1 LPSFFNKIF
10 YGDTAAQRLDC
21 ITIVTNQ
28 KYYFMRL
35 QTALLTIAALAISC
49 HNSSGTAPSHNK
61 NDKNELAGAAENP
74 YTTIAG
80 IPMPQ
85 GFTRQAADSS
95 SFTAWLRKL
104 PLKKE
109 KAVYLY
115 NGQLKANQEAQFAV
129 LDIPV
134 GNKDL
139 QQCADAVMRLRAEY
153 LFAQERYAAII
164 FWDNEGQ
171 SYPFGKPYSR
181 ANFDKYLQRVFGM
194 CGSASLEKQ
203 LHPADWDQ
211 LQPGNV
217 LIRGGFPGH
226 AVMVMDVA
234 EDNAGK
240 KIYLLAQ
247 SYMPAQDIHILLNPA
262 NDNATAWYE
271 AGDNETIR
279 TPEWTF
285 KKQQLKQ
292 W

>member
-1 LPSFFNKIF
+1 
-10 YGDTAAQRLDC
+10 
-21 ITIVTNQ
+21 
-28 KYYFMRL
+28 MRL
-35 QTALLTIAALAISC
+35 QTAILTLAAMAISC
-49 HNSSGTAPSHNK
+49 HQSSGTAPNGK
-61 NDKNELAGAAENP
+61 RNVKTQQAAPDENP
-74 YTTIAG
+74 YFSIAA
-80 IPMPQ
+80 IPLPQ
-85 GFTRQAADSS
+85 GYTRQAADSN

-104 PLKKE
+104 SLKKE

-115 NGQLKANQEAQFAV
+115 NGQLKPNQEAQFAV

-139 QQCADAVMRLRAEY
+139 QQCADAVMRMRAAY
-153 LFAQERYAAII
+153 LFDQQQYDAIT
-164 FWDNEGQ
+164 FWDNERQ
-171 SYPFGKPYSR
+171 KYTFTPPYTK

-203 LHPADWDQ
+203 LHPATWGN

-234 EDNAGK
+234 ANSDGK
-240 KIYLLAQ
+240 KIFLLAQ

-262 NDNATAWYE
+262 NDDASAWYE
-271 AGDNETIR
+271 ANVSETIQ
-279 TPEWTF
+279 TPEWNF
-285 KKQQLKQ
+285 KQHQLKQ

>member
-1 LPSFFNKIF
+1 METLIF
-10 YGDTAAQRLDC
+10 SVLT
-21 ITIVTNQ
+21 VTNQ

-35 QTALLTIAALAISC
+35 QTVLLTIMALAMSC
-49 HNSSGTAPSHNK
+49 HNSSGRATAGNK
-61 NDKNELAGAAENP
+61 NVNNKLAGKAENP

-104 PLKKE
+104 PLKKD

-115 NGQLKANQEAQFAV
+115 NGQLKGNQDAQFAV

-153 LFAQERYAAII
+153 LYAQGRYAAII

-171 SYPFGKPYSR
+171 SYPFTKPYSR
-181 ANFDKYLQRVFGM
+181 ANFDQYLQRVFGM

-203 LHPADWDQ
+203 LHAAEWNQ

-234 EDNAGK
+234 EDSTGK

-262 NDNATAWYE
+262 NNNATAWYE
-271 AGDNETIR
+271 AGNNESIR

-285 KKQQLKQ
+285 RQQQLKQ

>member
-1 LPSFFNKIF
+1 
-10 YGDTAAQRLDC
+10 
-21 ITIVTNQ
+21 
-28 KYYFMRL
+28 MRL
-35 QTALLTIAALAISC
+35 QTAILTAAALAISC
-49 HNSSGTAPSHNK
+49 HQSSGTAPDVKRNV
-61 NDKNELAGAAENP
+61 NPQQAAAAENP
-74 YTTIAG
+74 YPTIVA
-80 IPMPQ
+80 IPLPG
-85 GFTRQAADSS
+85 GFTRQKADSG

-109 KAVYLY
+109 KAVHLY

-129 LDIPV
+129 LDVPT

-153 LFAQERYAAII
+153 LYEQSRYAEVI

-171 SYPFGKPYSR
+171 SYPFVKPYNR
-181 ANFDKYLQRVFGM
+181 NNFDRYLLRVFGM

-203 LHPADWDQ
+203 LQPAAWAN

-234 EDNAGK
+234 ENSDGK

-262 NDNATAWYE
+262 NNDATAWYE
-271 AGDNETIR
+271 ANNNETIN

-285 KKQQLKQ
+285 KQQQLKQ

>member
-1 LPSFFNKIF
+1 
-10 YGDTAAQRLDC
+10 
-21 ITIVTNQ
+21 
-28 KYYFMRL
+28 MRL
-35 QTALLTIAALAISC
+35 QTALLTLAAMASSC
-49 HNSSGTAPSHNK
+49 HNSSGTAPSGNQTVK
-61 NDKNELAGAAENP
+61 TEVPGTGGNP
-74 YTTIAG
+74 YPTIAA
-80 IPMPQ
+80 IPLPK
-85 GFTRQAADSS
+85 GYARQTADSS
-95 SFTAWLRKL
+95 SFAAWLRKL

-109 KAVYLY
+109 KTVYLY
-115 NGQLKANQEAQFAV
+115 NGQLKTNQDAQFAV

-153 LFAQERYAAII
+153 LYAQGRYAEIV

-171 SYPFGKPYSR
+171 SYPFTKPYTR
-181 ANFDKYLQRVFGM
+181 ASLDKYLQRVFGM

-203 LHPADWDQ
+203 LQPANWEQ

-234 EDNAGK
+234 VNTNGK
-240 KIYLLAQ
+240 KKYLLAQ

-262 NDNATAWYE
+262 DDDAGAWYE
-271 AGDNETIR
+271 AGDNETIN

-285 KKQQLKQ
+285 KHKQLKQ

>member
-10 YGDTAAQRLDC
+10 YGDPGIQRLGC
-21 ITIVTNQ
+21 ITIVINQ

-35 QTALLTIAALAISC
+35 QTALLTIMALAISC
-49 HNSSGTAPSHNK
+49 HSSPATVTQGNK
-61 NDKNELAGAAENP
+61 NAENGQTSAAENP
-74 YTTIAG
+74 YSTINA
-80 IPMPQ
+80 IPLPK
-85 GFTRQAADSS
+85 GYTRPTADSS

-153 LFAQERYAAII
+153 LYAQGRYAAII

-171 SYPFGKPYSR
+171 SYPFEKPYSR
-181 ANFDKYLQRVFGM
+181 ANFEKYLQRVFGM

-203 LHPADWDQ
+203 LHPAQWGQ

-226 AVMVMDVA
+226 AVMVMDMA
-234 EDNAGK
+234 EDSTGK

-262 NDNATAWYE
+262 NDDATAWYE
-271 AGDNETIR
+271 AGEHETIR

-285 KKQQLKQ
+285 RQQQLKQ